1 MDYSG
6 GESERGREREKE
18 SIGFLGHRRGLI
30 DPLDTFII
38 SIRVFYFHH
47 FVTGLSAF
55 GKTKRQLL
63 GVGMEPGRDFRETRP
78 DLVDGYGIFYSD
90 LAPFSKLETQGHV

>member
-6 GESERGREREKE
+6 GEREREREKE

-30 DPLDTFII
+30 DSLDTFII
-38 SIRVFYFHH
+38 SIGVFYFYH
-47 FVTGLSAF
+47 FVSGLSAF

-63 GVGMEPGRDFRETRP
+63 GVGMEPGREFRVTRP
-78 DLVDGYGIFYSD
+78 DLADGYGMFLFGSSSIF
-90 LAPFSKLETQGHV
+90 KVLEAQV